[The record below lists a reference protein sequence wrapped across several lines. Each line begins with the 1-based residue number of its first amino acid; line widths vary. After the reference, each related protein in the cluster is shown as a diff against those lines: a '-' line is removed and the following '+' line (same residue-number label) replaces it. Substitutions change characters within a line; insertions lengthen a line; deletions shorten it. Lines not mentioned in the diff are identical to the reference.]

1 MKTIALILTAVALA
15 SCASDSGHHTYHPAP
30 GRTEPP
36 RVLDPEPIRPT
47 PDGGFGGIFFGDG
60 HRDIGALSPGDRIRV
75 GGRPGLRPDV
85 FGAGRDDAPEVMPSD
100 PPRLGEPP
108 RTPAPGTRFLD
119 PGIAR
124 RIPLPSPAPALTPP
138 PVRRPVVPPTIIP
151 RMPSPRPAESARIT
165 PVPDRSARIPAR
177 VTRITPGESALRL
190 DRSAL
195 SR

>member
-1 MKTIALILTAVALA
+1 MKTIAIILTAVALA
-15 SCASDSGHHTYHPAP
+15 SCASDSGHHTYHPVP

-36 RVLDPEPIRPT
+36 RVLDPEPIRPR
-47 PDGGFGGIFFGDG
+47 PDGGFGGIFLGGG
-60 HRDIGALSPGDRIRV
+60 HRDLGTLSPDDRRRL
-75 GGRPGLRPDV
+75 RPGLRPDV

-108 RTPAPGTRFLD
+108 RAPGTRFLD

-165 PVPDRSARIPAR
+165 PVPDRSVRIPAR
-177 VTRITPGESALRL
+177 VTRITPGSSALRL

>member
-36 RVLDPEPIRPT
+36 RVDDREPIRPI
-47 PDGGFGGIFFGDG
+47 PGGGFGGIFLGGG
-60 HRDIGALSPGDRIRV
+60 HRDIGTLSPGDRDRIRV

-100 PPRLGEPP
+100 PPRLGEPS
-108 RTPAPGTRFLD
+108 RAPGSRFLD

-138 PVRRPVVPPTIIP
+138 PARRPVVPPTIIP
-151 RMPSPRPAESARIT
+151 RLPTPRPAESARIT
-165 PVPDRSARIPAR
+165 PLPDRSVHIPAR
-177 VTRITPGESALRL
+177 VTRITPGSSALHL